1 MESDSQRLTEAI
13 NGTNQDMAI
22 NGNLFK
28 EIKYFVNVNFS
39 CCKINYC
46 PRTCNKVADAI
57 AKYGANLDQSCVRI
71 WQESAPDFVN
81 VLLASD
87 FAVLSV

>member
-1 MESDSQRLTEAI
+1 M
-13 NGTNQDMAI
+13 
-22 NGNLFK
+22 LFR
-28 EIKYFVNVNFS
+28 S
-39 CCKINYC
+39 
-46 PRTCNKVADAI
+46 CNKVADAI
-57 AKYGANLDQSCVRI
+57 AKYGANLDQNCVRI